1 MSILKVDTINE
12 KTTGNGVIIPGHVV
26 QYQQRHYDCHN
37 FSSTTASYINFTNV
51 YVDITPKF
59 SNSLIRFKTQCIGRN
74 ATSTGYAQFR
84 VIDSNNSNTRFNVN
98 SVAESSFY
106 QGVQWDSAIIVAVA
120 AANTT
125 NTMRLQLQVFTNSGT
140 TNEFGWS
147 SGDSRHIEAW
157 EIAQ

>member
-12 KTTGNGVIIPGHVV
+12 KTTGNGVAIPGHVV
-26 QYQQRHYDCHN
+26 QYQQRHYDCHG
-37 FSSTTASYINFTNV
+37 FSSTTASYIDFTGV